1 MMCFAECI
9 FYKWW
14 SSCREVGQRVRMLCY
29 KYHVI
34 G

>member
-14 SSCREVGQRVRMLCY
+14 LSCREVGQRVRM
-29 KYHVI
+29 
-34 G
+34 

>member
-14 SSCREVGQRVRMLCY
+14 SSCREVGQRVRM
-29 KYHVI
+29 
-34 G
+34 